1 MENLKTSKHL
11 QKLYRKKNDCI
22 KDYIHKMTR
31 CITNYCVK
39 NDIHTVVIGDIKG
52 IHKERNQ
59 GRKTNQKLHSL
70 PYARIYMQLEYK
82 LKMKGIC
89 LIRQEES
96 YSSQCPPQS
105 EKVSHIYAEKRNRK
119 KRGIC
124 IVDAVI
130 YNADAVGAYNIL
142 RKYHAVSGKEIDMP
156 VTGLSSTKTI
166 KVAV

>member
-1 MENLKTSKHL
+1 
-11 QKLYRKKNDCI
+11 
-22 KDYIHKMTR
+22 MTR
-31 CITNYCVK
+31 YITNYYVK

-52 IHKERNQ
+52 IRKERNL

-105 EKVSHIYAEKRNRK
+105 EKVSHIYAEKRNWK

-124 IVDAVI
+124 IV
-130 YNADAVGAYNIL
+130 DAVGAYNIL

-166 KVAV
+166 KAAV

>member
-1 MENLKTSKHL
+1 
-11 QKLYRKKNDCI
+11 
-22 KDYIHKMTR
+22 MTR
-31 CITNYCVK
+31 YITNYCVK

-52 IHKERNQ
+52 IRKERNL

-105 EKVSHIYAEKRNRK
+105 EKVSHIYAEKRNWK

-124 IVDAVI
+124 IV
-130 YNADAVGAYNIL
+130 DAVGAYNIL